1 VLGSPGSTA
10 IADLQKKLF
19 RLWLVRAVV
28 GSFFL
33 VRGLCLLAFD
43 QYKGI
48 SNLCWVYRVSGV
60 GLLRSIA
67 YRIVT
72 GFISRRSGSESRLVK
87 AFLDSEAPA
96 LCKKRFL
103 GEALNLDS
111 MFRDFI
117 VLKPSSEGEKGVLV
131 LEYSQKFDLFI
142 ALFDLN
148 RIMKDYYV
156 VLEPCWAG
164 YCDPS
169 ILMFV
174 SSLNEVIVQC
184 PEKNDLDFISG
195 LRRNL
200 IPIGLG
206 SSDWIDSELFAP
218 RQEKPLKEYDLVMV
232 ANWAKHKNHRQLFK
246 ALCQV
251 RHRPLSLLLI
261 GVDWGGRTDK
271 DIVSEMN
278 EYDLS
283 YVKLE
288 IKKNIPAREVADCL
302 EKSKVFLLLSEKEGS
317 NRAIVEALFADVP
330 AILYEKFI
338 GGARGKINEQ
348 TGVLSSFQDL
358 HSKIDYMLEGYRRF
372 TPRAWALEHTGS
384 KNATRKL
391 NSLLKT
397 IAESKGEEWTADI
410 VEKVNNPNFSYKVKD
425 SIPRNQQA
433 KAIAEVYYR

>member
-1 VLGSPGSTA
+1 MFGSPRSTA
-10 IADLQKKLF
+10 IADLQKALI
-19 RLWLVRAVV
+19 RLWLVRVVV

-33 VRGLCLLAFD
+33 ARGLFLVRFD

-48 SNLCWVYRVSGV
+48 SDLCWVHRVSRVGV
-60 GLLRSIA
+60 LRSIA

-72 GFISRRSGSESRLVK
+72 GFVSQGSASENRLVK

-103 GEALNLDS
+103 GEAFNLDS

-117 VLKPSSEGEKGVLV
+117 ILKPSFRDEKGVLL

-169 ILMFV
+169 ILMFI
-174 SSLNEVIVQC
+174 SSVNEVIVQC
-184 PEKNDLDFISG
+184 PEKSDLDFISG
-195 LRRNL
+195 LKSNL
-200 IPIGLG
+200 IPISLG

-218 RQEKPLKEYDLVMV
+218 RQEKASKEYDLVMV

-246 ALCQV
+246 ALRHV

-271 DIVSEMN
+271 DIVSEMQ
-278 EYDLS
+278 EYNLS
-283 YVKLE
+283 HVKLE
-288 IKKNIPAREVADCL
+288 IKKNIPAREVAECL

-317 NRAIVEALFADVP
+317 NRAIVEALFSDVP

-358 HSKIDYMLEGYRRF
+358 HAKIDHMLENYRRF
-372 TPRAWALEHTGS
+372 TPRSWALEHTGS
-384 KNATRKL
+384 RNATRRL
-391 NSLLKT
+391 NGLLRS
-397 IAESKGEEWTADI
+397 IAESKGEKWDVDI

-425 SIPRNQQA
+425 SVPRDHQASAIA
-433 KAIAEVYYR
+433 KAYFR